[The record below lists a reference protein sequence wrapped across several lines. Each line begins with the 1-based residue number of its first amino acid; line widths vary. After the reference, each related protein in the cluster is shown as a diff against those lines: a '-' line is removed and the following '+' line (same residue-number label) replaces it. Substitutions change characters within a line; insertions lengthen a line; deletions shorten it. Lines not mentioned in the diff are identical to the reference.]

1 MCSQTS
7 HLMSTTVLSLLFLEH
22 YSTSLCRWIQWI
34 FLCMD
39 YVSERMFVQAGS
51 SFSPRFSSSQM
62 CCCLHVWQS
71 GINAKNTFIFYHKW
85 TKKNQNDNFTYEFSD
100 RKNLPLFKLSA
111 LLPEPSCPAA
121 TGEVQQL
128 LWAQKEK
135 SWVACSK
142 ENIASWF
149 ALSPVCAGN
158 SFIMGWKLKKGK
170 EASIKCP

>member
-39 YVSERMFVQAGS
+39 YVSECMFVQAGS

-71 GINAKNTFIFYHKW
+71 GINAKNMFIFYHKW
-85 TKKNQNDNFTYEFSD
+85 TQKKSERQFHIW
-100 RKNLPLFKLSA
+100 
-111 LLPEPSCPAA
+111 
-121 TGEVQQL
+121 VQ
-128 LWAQKEK
+128 WQKESPTIQTLSSAAWAFLSSCHRGSTTASLGPEREVLGSLQQRK
-135 SWVACSK
+135 HCFMVCSFP
-142 ENIASWF
+142 S
-149 ALSPVCAGN
+149 VCWEQLHHGMETEEREG
-158 SFIMGWKLKKGK
+158 SFH
-170 EASIKCP
+170 